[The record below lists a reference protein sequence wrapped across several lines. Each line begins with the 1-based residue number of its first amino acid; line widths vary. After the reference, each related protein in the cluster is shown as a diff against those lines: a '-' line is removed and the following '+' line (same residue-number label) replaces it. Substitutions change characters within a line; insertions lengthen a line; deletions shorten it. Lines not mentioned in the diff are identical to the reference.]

1 MKILAIAD
9 RPPRKGLKDLVTKEN
24 IDLIV
29 TLGDLEYQQIAEL
42 KSIDVPKLG
51 VYGNHC
57 SGTYFNDLGIQNMH
71 LQTFEFG
78 GLIFGGFEGSN
89 KYKDDEYAK
98 MYTQDQ
104 ARELLKDF
112 PYVDIFLSH
121 SPPKGINDED
131 DVAHVGFEALRTYVL
146 EKRPKYF
153 FHGHTYPKK
162 GDEVTRLGNTEII
175 YVQGDRIVNINNYVR

>member
-9 RPPRKGLKDLVTKEN
+9 RPPRKGLKELVEKEGV
-24 IDLIV
+24 DLIV
-29 TLGDLEYQQIAEL
+29 TLGDLEYLQLVEL
-42 KSIDVPKLG
+42 NNINLPKLG

-57 SGTYFNDLGIQNMH
+57 SGNYFNDLNIKNMH

-98 MYTQDQ
+98 MYTQEQ
-104 ARELLKDF
+104 AKELLKDF
-112 PYVDIFLSH
+112 PYVDVFLSH

-131 DVAHVGFEALRTYVL
+131 DTAHVGFEALRTYIE
-146 EKRPKYF
+146 EKKPKYF

-162 GDEVTRLGNTEII
+162 GEEVTKLGDTEII
-175 YVQGDRIVNINNYVR
+175 YVQGDRIVNLR